1 MLWHLRKTPCVS
13 ARWEPPYTSGRP
25 LAPIVP
31 AMGTATVF
39 APRPWRACFRY
50 VPKIRDM
57 HLNPN
62 GLLDPCLKV
71 IALPASSI
79 PETIG
84 FQHSQDGLLNRRMK
98 AQDSPHP
105 CDRHGCQSIMSVI
118 PRSHCQSETRNNLV
132 PAYYPLAVGL
142 WGHGKSA
149 SGSST
154 RDPSKATSSLFFLK
168 RHPSPHP
175 KL

>member
-1 MLWHLRKTPCVS
+1 MHQMVIKTTATHKPLLRVECAALLANVINSIRQRLCPLLQIHSSLVHPVLWHLRKAPCAS

-57 HLNPN
+57 RLNPN

-84 FQHSQDGLLNRRMK
+84 FQHS
-98 AQDSPHP
+98 
-105 CDRHGCQSIMSVI
+105 
-118 PRSHCQSETRNNLV
+118 
-132 PAYYPLAVGL
+132 
-142 WGHGKSA
+142 
-149 SGSST
+149 
-154 RDPSKATSSLFFLK
+154 
-168 RHPSPHP
+168 
-175 KL
+175 